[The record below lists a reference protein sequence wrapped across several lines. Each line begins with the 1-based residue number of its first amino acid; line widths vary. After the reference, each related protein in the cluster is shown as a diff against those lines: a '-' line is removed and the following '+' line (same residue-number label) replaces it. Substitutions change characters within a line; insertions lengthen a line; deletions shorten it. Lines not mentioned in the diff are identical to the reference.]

1 MEAIIDCAVC
11 GHAVAAHGDDGC
23 HEDTT
28 CKLTQAQA
36 AETVPN
42 QIEGYEKKLSAPST
56 AASAATAHP
65 SSKTSSRPV
74 SRSSD
79 ASFSRPTW
87 SDIRNPYE

>member
-42 QIEGYEKKLSAPST
+42 QIEGYEKKLSAP
-56 AASAATAHP
+56 P
-65 SSKTSSRPV
+65 
-74 SRSSD
+74 
-79 ASFSRPTW
+79 
-87 SDIRNPYE
+87 E